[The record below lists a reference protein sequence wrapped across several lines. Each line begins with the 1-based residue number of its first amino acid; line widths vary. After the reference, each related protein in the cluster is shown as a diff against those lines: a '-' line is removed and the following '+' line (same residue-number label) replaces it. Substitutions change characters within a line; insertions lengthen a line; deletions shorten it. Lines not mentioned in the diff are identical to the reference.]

1 MRPRPLNQDSAVVRA
16 TGFADLSISAGQVF
30 KQALEAPTVGNLLSQ
45 SYKTSNSLYSNATEE
60 EKEEFREQQRQ
71 RDLRKSGLEAQLD
84 IETDPIKRE
93 QFLSEIDQLYKEKE
107 TQRDYYSQKMI
118 DDGRLITSEALNEEY
133 GDFYTFEKPESR
145 EVAEMLVKNV
155 REELVRNAILEKGL
169 DGVAGYSALLGGALL
184 AAATDP
190 IELGAA
196 FIPYFGQARRAAT
209 VARFGK
215 IKGRTAIGAGEGLAG
230 SLLTEPLYYGLSQ
243 QLQLDYSMGEALLN
257 VGVGTLLGSGIGTI
271 AGVTARRLD
280 IKEIARDSGVP
291 DDIFP
296 EQQRISEADAVA
308 ETQRRNKNTYKNNG
322 VFGGQRIGNV
332 VLRQFVND
340 NEIDVSPVMPRYAK
354 RPQTLV
360 EFIKDRGGIND
371 DKGQFRGELSKK
383 GIKARTGY
391 VTKKGSRVSYLS
403 NKDSELD
410 LVEATE
416 IAFDGGYLGNN
427 QVDEFLQRIDEDL
440 NGDYTFSLADQ
451 EQADLWRKYHQG
463 KNDFEKETEARNL
476 IRQQVKDTTG
486 RDVTDAEVAILA
498 DEINRTGVDLEDATK
513 SIQVKL
519 DDFQAQMLARN
530 GQSIANDVGAD
541 VNSAERFDELLPQ
554 VQDEF
559 EFDAELEQNEAIIR
573 QYEEN
578 GDLDAEDLKKLEEIR
593 QIEEKAAS
601 YQELTRM
608 AAICTAR
615 A

>member
-45 SYKTSNSLYSNATEE
+45 SYKTSNSLYNNATEE

-93 QFLSEIDQLYKEKE
+93 QLLGEIDQLYKEKE

-118 DDGRLITSEALNEEY
+118 EDGRLITAEALNEEY

-169 DGVAGYSALLGGALL
+169 DGVAGYTALLSGALL

-215 IKGRTAIGAGEGLAG
+215 VKGRTAIGAAEGLAG
-230 SLLTEPLYYGLSQ
+230 SLVTEPLYYGLSQ

-271 AGVTARRLD
+271 AGLTARRID
-280 IKEIARDSGVP
+280 IKEVARDSGVP

-296 EQQRISEADAVA
+296 EPQRISEAESLAKSERTRQNILSNYKILGKHNVA
-308 ETQRRNKNTYKNNG
+308 NT
-322 VFGGQRIGNV
+322 
-332 VLRQFVND
+332 VLRQFVTD
-340 NEIDVSPVMPRYAK
+340 NEIDVSPVMPK
-354 RPQTLV
+354 SMPQPMDLGRFV
-360 EFIKDRGGIND
+360 RQQGGIND
-371 DKGQFRGELSKK
+371 QDVTFRGELKSFDVK
-383 GIKARTGY
+383 GIKGY
-391 VTKKGSRVSYLS
+391 YRGQTYVSGISNPDGMSLDRMAELAHEAGYLKNRDTNELIDKLRETSRGNYTFAEQ
-403 NKDSELD
+403 DQD
-410 LVEATE
+410 LALQWRSTVEA
-416 IAFDGGYLGNN
+416 
-427 QVDEFLQRIDEDL
+427 Q
-440 NGDYTFSLADQ
+440 
-451 EQADLWRKYHQG
+451 
-463 KNDFEKETEARNL
+463 NDFEKEMANREA
-476 IRQQVKDTTG
+476 IRQQIKETQG
-486 RDVTDAEVAILA
+486 RELTDEEVAIIS
-498 DEINRTGVDLEDATK
+498 DRMMRTGDDIEEAAYDVGIKLE
-513 SIQVKL
+513 
-519 DDFQAQMLARN
+519 QAEAEFLARYAA
-530 GQSIANDVGAD
+530 SPTNDVGAD

-578 GDLDAEDLKKLEEIR
+578 GDLDAEDLKELEEIR

>member
-45 SYKTSNSLYSNATEE
+45 SYKTSNSLYNNATEE

-93 QFLSEIDQLYKEKE
+93 QLLGEIDQLYKEKE

-118 DDGRLITSEALNEEY
+118 EDGRLITAEALNEEY

-169 DGVAGYSALLGGALL
+169 DGVAGYTALISGALL

-215 IKGRTAIGAGEGLAG
+215 VKGRTAIGAAEGLAG
-230 SLLTEPLYYGLSQ
+230 SLVTEPLYYGLSQ

-296 EQQRISEADAVA
+296 EPQRISEAEALAKSERTRQNILRNYKILGKHNVA
-308 ETQRRNKNTYKNNG
+308 NT
-322 VFGGQRIGNV
+322 
-332 VLRQFVND
+332 VLRQFVTD
-340 NEIDVSPVMPRYAK
+340 NEIDVSPVLPKSMPQPMDLGRFV
-354 RPQTLV
+354 RQQ
-360 EFIKDRGGIND
+360 GGIND
-371 DKGQFRGELSKK
+371 QDTTFRGELKSFDVK
-383 GIKARTGY
+383 GIKGY
-391 VTKKGSRVSYLS
+391 YRGQTYVSGIS
-403 NKDSELD
+403 NPDGMSLDQMAELAH
-410 LVEATE
+410 EA
-416 IAFDGGYLGNN
+416 GYLKNRDTNELIDKLRETSKGN
-427 QVDEFLQRIDEDL
+427 
-440 NGDYTFSLADQ
+440 YTFAEQDQDLALQ
-451 EQADLWRKYHQG
+451 WRSTVVAQ
-463 KNDFEKETEARNL
+463 NDFEKEMANREA
-476 IRQQVKDTTG
+476 IRQQIKETQG
-486 RDVTDAEVAILA
+486 RELTDEEVAIIS
-498 DEINRTGVDLEDATK
+498 DRMMRTGDDIEEAAYDVGLKLE
-513 SIQVKL
+513 
-519 DDFQAQMLARN
+519 QAEAEFLARYAA
-530 GQSIANDVGAD
+530 SPTNDVGAD

-578 GDLDAEDLKKLEEIR
+578 GDLDAEDLKELEEIR
-593 QIEEKAAS
+593 QIEEKAEA
-601 YQELTRM
+601 YQDLTRM

>member
-45 SYKTSNSLYSNATEE
+45 SYKTSNSLYNNATEE

-93 QFLSEIDQLYKEKE
+93 QLLGEIDQLYKEKE

-118 DDGRLITSEALNEEY
+118 EDGRLITAEALNEEY

-169 DGVAGYSALLGGALL
+169 DGVAGYAALLSGALL

-215 IKGRTAIGAGEGLAG
+215 VKGRTAIGAAEGLAG
-230 SLLTEPLYYGLSQ
+230 SLVTEPLYYGLSQ

-271 AGVTARRLD
+271 AGLTARRID
-280 IKEIARDSGVP
+280 IKEVARDSGVP
-291 DDIFP
+291 NDIFP
-296 EQQRISEADAVA
+296 EPQRISEAEALAKSERTRQNILRNYKILGKHNVA
-308 ETQRRNKNTYKNNG
+308 NT
-322 VFGGQRIGNV
+322 
-332 VLRQFVND
+332 VLRQFVTD
-340 NEIDVSPVMPRYAK
+340 NEIDVSPVMPK
-354 RPQTLV
+354 SMPQPMDLGRFV
-360 EFIKDRGGIND
+360 RQQGGIND
-371 DKGQFRGELSKK
+371 QDVTFRGELKSFDVK
-383 GIKARTGY
+383 GIKGY
-391 VTKKGSRVSYLS
+391 YRGQTYVSGISNPDGMSLDRMAELAHEAGYLKNRDTNELIDKLRETSRGNYTFAQQ
-403 NKDSELD
+403 DQD
-410 LVEATE
+410 LALQWRSTVEA
-416 IAFDGGYLGNN
+416 
-427 QVDEFLQRIDEDL
+427 Q
-440 NGDYTFSLADQ
+440 
-451 EQADLWRKYHQG
+451 
-463 KNDFEKETEARNL
+463 NDFEKEMANREA
-476 IRQQVKDTTG
+476 IRQQIKETQG
-486 RDVTDAEVAILA
+486 RELTDEEVAIIS
-498 DEINRTGVDLEDATK
+498 DRMMRTGDDIEEAAYDVGIKLE
-513 SIQVKL
+513 
-519 DDFQAQMLARN
+519 QAEAEFLARYAA
-530 GQSIANDVGAD
+530 SPTNDVGAD

-578 GDLDAEDLKKLEEIR
+578 GDLDAEDLRELEEIR
-593 QIEEKAAS
+593 RMEEKAEA
-601 YQELTRM
+601 YQELTRV

>member
-45 SYKTSNSLYSNATEE
+45 SYKTSNSLYNNATEE

-93 QFLSEIDQLYKEKE
+93 QLLGEIDQLYKEKE

-118 DDGRLITSEALNEEY
+118 EDGRLITAEALNEEY

-169 DGVAGYSALLGGALL
+169 DGVAGYTALLSGALL

-215 IKGRTAIGAGEGLAG
+215 VKGRTAIGAAEGLAG
-230 SLLTEPLYYGLSQ
+230 SLVTEPLYYGLSQ

-271 AGVTARRLD
+271 AGLTARRID
-280 IKEIARDSGVP
+280 IKEVARDSGVP

-296 EQQRISEADAVA
+296 EPQRISEAEALAKSERTRQNILRNYKILGKHNVA
-308 ETQRRNKNTYKNNG
+308 NT
-322 VFGGQRIGNV
+322 
-332 VLRQFVND
+332 VLRQFVTD
-340 NEIDVSPVMPRYAK
+340 NEIDVSPVMPK
-354 RPQTLV
+354 SMPQPMDLGRFV
-360 EFIKDRGGIND
+360 RQQGGIND
-371 DKGQFRGELSKK
+371 QDVTFRGELKSFDVK
-383 GIKARTGY
+383 GIKGY
-391 VTKKGSRVSYLS
+391 YRGQTYVSGISNPDGMSLDRMAELAHEAGYLKNRDTNELIDKLRETSRGNYTFAEQ
-403 NKDSELD
+403 DQD
-410 LVEATE
+410 LALQWRSTVEA
-416 IAFDGGYLGNN
+416 
-427 QVDEFLQRIDEDL
+427 Q
-440 NGDYTFSLADQ
+440 
-451 EQADLWRKYHQG
+451 
-463 KNDFEKETEARNL
+463 NDFEKEMANREA
-476 IRQQVKDTTG
+476 IRQQIKETQG
-486 RDVTDAEVAILA
+486 RELTDEEVAIIS
-498 DEINRTGVDLEDATK
+498 DRMMRTGDDIEEAAYDVGLRLEQAEADL
-513 SIQVKL
+513 
-519 DDFQAQMLARN
+519 LARYAA
-530 GQSIANDVGAD
+530 SPTNDVGAD

-578 GDLDAEDLKKLEEIR
+578 GDLDAEDLKELEEIR
-593 QIEEKAAS
+593 QIEEKAEA
-601 YQELTRM
+601 YQELTRV